1 MLRLLYW
8 LLIIGFL
15 AALVLLFRDPGLQ
28 ALVRGWLL

>member
-8 LLIIGFL
+8 LLIIAFL
-15 AALVLLFRDPGLQ
+15 AVLVRLFQDPGLQ

>member
-8 LLIIGFL
+8 LLIIAFL
-15 AALVLLFRDPGLQ
+15 AALVRLFQDPGLQ

>member
-8 LLIIGFL
+8 VLILGFIV
-15 AALVLLFRDPGLQ
+15 ALVLLFQDPGLQ